1 MVSGCCV
8 YVWFGLLILYGFV
21 FAVSFCEFDLWL
33 LWYEIVF
40 RVLIAGI
47 SPLVWGGLAVGLV
60 YVDSVGVVWGLFCCC

>member
-21 FAVSFCEFDLWL
+21 VVVSFCEFDLWL
-33 LWYEIVF
+33 LWYEVVF

-47 SPLVWGGLAVGLV
+47 SPLVWGGLG
-60 YVDSVGVVWGLFCCC
+60 